1 VWKINRKKQ
10 LSIGLNSKKFRD
22 CNLTLYRE
30 CKGKI
35 LNLSGALT
43 LYYKCRILHKN
54 KKCPKKVT
62 LVKKNGEYTVKD
74 TTEKQTLNNCQK
86 KQKKKTS

>member
-30 CKGKI
+30 CKGKSVI
-35 LNLSGALT
+35 T
-43 LYYKCRILHKN
+43 LYYKCRKLHEY
-54 KKCPKKVT
+54 KKCLHRVT
-62 LVKKNGEYTVKD
+62 LIKENGEYNVKD
-74 TTEKQTLNNCQK
+74 TTVKEKTL
-86 KQKKKTS
+86 